1 MAEMLSIGEGGRQL
15 KHTVSNSVKT
25 ISHTNNALGKW
36 LVLERGQAEVTNLHR
51 AGRTSDEDIV
61 TLEVTVD
68 HGRSATVEEQQT
80 FQDLSTPVLE
90 NVQVDA
96 SEPLYVAAN
105 MTDTAAETLD

>member
-1 MAEMLSIGEGGRQL
+1 
-15 KHTVSNSVKT
+15 
-25 ISHTNNALGKW
+25 
-36 LVLERGQAEVTNLHR
+36 
-51 AGRTSDEDIV
+51 
-61 TLEVTVD
+61 VD